1 MRPFLPAAFTGLL
14 LTLSFPSVGHFLFA
28 WIALVPLLLVLG
40 DVNSKIAFC
49 LGLFAGVVHF
59 AGTIY
64 WIPGVMANFGGL
76 PVFMAWCVHLLFVL
90 FLGSFIAVFAVS
102 INRLVKRFGQRG
114 LMFAPAVWVAMELGR
129 IHLFTGFP
137 WLLLGYSQVPFLA
150 IAQVASIVGVLGI
163 SILVAAVNGVISYGL
178 IGRENARA
186 LPVIA
191 TGVVIVVVFAFGTL
205 RLERAEL
212 LNKGVSLTVAA
223 VQGNVSQDDK
233 WDRTRRDAILTT
245 YLRQTRE
252 AAAAGAE
259 LIVWPEAAT
268 QFPLADDQRSQ
279 MIRFTARTTS
289 THLLIGTTEIESDKQ
304 TRYYNAAHMVGPSGE
319 TTGVYRKQHLVPFGE
334 YVPLQDALFFVSP
347 LVEAVGSFSAGRSAQ
362 ALPFKDGLISTA
374 ICYEIIYPGLVR
386 ELVLTGAELL
396 TTMTNDAWFGLTAAP
411 HQHFQM
417 ARMRAI
423 EQGRYLVR
431 SANTGISGIVD
442 PYGRV
447 IDQSSLFEEA
457 VLVNEAR
464 LLKGVT
470 FYGRNGDVPAYLGL
484 LVAALGLAWRR
495 GGVMNNK

>member
-1 MRPFLPAAFTGLL
+1 MRPFLSAALTGLL
-14 LTLSFPSVGHFLFA
+14 LTLSFPSVGHPLFA
-28 WIALVPLLLVLG
+28 WIALVPLLIVLCN
-40 DVNSKIAFC
+40 VNSRIAFC
-49 LGLFAGVVHF
+49 LGLLSGVIHF

-102 INRLVKRFGQRG
+102 INGLVKSYGQIG
-114 LMFAPAVWVAMELGR
+114 LMFAPAAWVTMELGR

-150 IAQVASIVGVLGI
+150 IAQVASIVGVLGV
-163 SILVAAVNGVISYGL
+163 SILVAAVNGSVSYSL
-178 IGRENARA
+178 IGRGNARG
-186 LPVIA
+186 LPVIV
-191 TGVVIVVVFAFGTL
+191 TGTVFLMVFAFGIL
-205 RLERAEL
+205 RLERSVL
-212 LNKGVSLTVAA
+212 LNEGTSLTVAA

-233 WDRTRRDAILTT
+233 WDRTKRDAILTT
-245 YLRQTRE
+245 YLRQ
-252 AAAAGAE
+252 
-259 LIVWPEAAT
+259 
-268 QFPLADDQRSQ
+268 
-279 MIRFTARTTS
+279 MIRSTARMTS
-289 THLLIGTTEIESDKQ
+289 THLLVGTTEIESDEQ

-334 YVPLQDALFFVSP
+334 YVPLQEALFFVSP
-347 LVEAVGSFSAGRSAQ
+347 LVEAVGSFSAGRSSQ
-362 ALPFKDGLISTA
+362 ALPFNNDLISTA

-386 ELVLTGAELL
+386 ELVLAGAELL

-431 SANTGISGIVD
+431 SANTGISGVVD

-447 IDQSSLFEEA
+447 ITQSDLFEEA

-464 LLKGVT
+464 LLTGVT
-470 FYGRNGDVPAYLGL
+470 FYGRIGDVPAYLGL
-484 LVAALGLAWRR
+484 LVSAFGLAWRR
-495 GGVMNNK
+495 R

>member
-1 MRPFLPAAFTGLL
+1 
-14 LTLSFPSVGHFLFA
+14 
-28 WIALVPLLLVLG
+28 
-40 DVNSKIAFC
+40 
-49 LGLFAGVVHF
+49 
-59 AGTIY
+59 
-64 WIPGVMANFGGL
+64 MANFGGL

-102 INRLVKRFGQRG
+102 INGLVKSYGQIG
-114 LMFAPAVWVAMELGR
+114 LMFAPAVWVTMELGR

-150 IAQVASIVGVLGI
+150 IAQAASIVGVLGV
-163 SILVAAVNGVISYGL
+163 SILVVAVNGSISYSL
-178 IGRENARA
+178 VGRGNVRG
-186 LPVIA
+186 LPVIV
-191 TGVVIVVVFAFGTL
+191 TGAVFLAVFAFGML
-205 RLERAEL
+205 RLERAVL
-212 LNKGVSLTVAA
+212 LNEGTSLTVAA

-233 WDRTRRDAILTT
+233 WDRTKRDAILTT

-279 MIRFTARTTS
+279 MIRSTARMTS
-289 THLLIGTTEIESDKQ
+289 THLLVGTTEIESDEQ
-304 TRYYNAAHMVGPSGE
+304 TRYYNVAHMVGPSGE

-334 YVPLQDALFFVSP
+334 YVPLQEALFFVSP
-347 LVEAVGSFSAGRSAQ
+347 LVEAVGSFSAGRSSQ
-362 ALPFKDGLISTA
+362 VLPFNNDRISAA

-386 ELVLTGAELL
+386 ELVLAGAELL

-431 SANTGISGIVD
+431 SANTGISGVVD

-447 IDQSSLFEEA
+447 ITQSALFEEA

-464 LLKGVT
+464 LLTGVT
-470 FYGRNGDVPAYLGL
+470 FYGRIGDVPAYLGL
-484 LVAALGLAWRR
+484 LVAAFGLAWRR
-495 GGVMNNK
+495 R

>member
-1 MRPFLPAAFTGLL
+1 
-14 LTLSFPSVGHFLFA
+14 
-28 WIALVPLLLVLG
+28 
-40 DVNSKIAFC
+40 
-49 LGLFAGVVHF
+49 
-59 AGTIY
+59 
-64 WIPGVMANFGGL
+64 MANFGGL

-90 FLGSFIAVFAVS
+90 FLVSFIAVFAVS
-102 INRLVKRFGQRG
+102 INGLVKNYGQIG
-114 LMFAPAVWVAMELGR
+114 LMFAPAVWVTMELGR

-150 IAQVASIVGVLGI
+150 IAQVASIVGVLGV
-163 SILVAAVNGVISYGL
+163 SILVAAVNGAVSYSL
-178 IGRENARA
+178 IGRGNVRG
-186 LPVIA
+186 LPVIV
-191 TGVVIVVVFAFGTL
+191 TGAAFLAVFAFGIL
-205 RLERAEL
+205 RLERAVL
-212 LNKGVSLTVAA
+212 LNEGTSLTVAA

-233 WDRTRRDAILTT
+233 WDRTKRDAILTT

-279 MIRFTARTTS
+279 MIRSTARMTS
-289 THLLIGTTEIESDKQ
+289 THLLIGTTEIESDEQ

-334 YVPLQDALFFVSP
+334 YVPLQEALFFVSP
-347 LVEAVGSFSAGRSAQ
+347 LVEAVGSFSAGRSSQ
-362 ALPFKDGLISTA
+362 ALPFNNDLISTA

-386 ELVLTGAELL
+386 ELVLAGAELL
-396 TTMTNDAWFGLTAAP
+396 TTMTNDAWFGMTAAP

-431 SANTGISGIVD
+431 SANTGISGVVD

-447 IDQSSLFEEA
+447 IIQSALFEEA

-464 LLKGVT
+464 LLTGVT
-470 FYGRNGDVPAYLGL
+470 FYGRIGDVPAYLGL
-484 LVAALGLAWRR
+484 LVSAFGLAWRR
-495 GGVMNNK
+495 R

>member
-1 MRPFLPAAFTGLL
+1 VRPFLLAAFTGFL
-14 LTLSFPSVGHFLFA
+14 LTFSFPSVGHPLFA
-28 WIALVPLLLVLG
+28 WIALVPLLIVLCN
-40 DVNSKIAFC
+40 VNSRIAFC
-49 LGLFAGVVHF
+49 LGLLAGVIHF

-76 PVFMAWCVHLLFVL
+76 PIFMAWCVHLLFVL

-102 INRLVKRFGQRG
+102 INGLVKSYGQIG
-114 LMFAPAVWVAMELGR
+114 LMFAPAVWVTMELGR

-150 IAQVASIVGVLGI
+150 IAQIASVVGVLGI
-163 SILVAAVNGVISYGL
+163 SILVVVVNGAVSYCLTGRGSSRGL
-178 IGRENARA
+178 PMI
-186 LPVIA
+186 V
-191 TGVVIVVVFAFGTL
+191 TGVVFAVVFVFGAL
-205 RLERAEL
+205 RLERAAL
-212 LNKGVSLTVAA
+212 LDEGTSLAVAA

-233 WDRTRRDAILTT
+233 WDRTKRDEILTT
-245 YLRQTRE
+245 YLQKTRD

-268 QFPLADDQRSQ
+268 QFPLADDQRSR
-279 MIRFTARTTS
+279 MIRDTARATS

-319 TTGVYRKQHLVPFGE
+319 TTGMYRKQHLVPFGE
-334 YVPLQDALFFVSP
+334 YVPLQEALFFVSP
-347 LVEAVGSFSAGRSAQ
+347 LVEAVGSFSPGRNAR
-362 ALPFKDGLISTA
+362 ALPFKDDLISTA

-386 ELVLTGAELL
+386 ELVLVGAELL
-396 TTMTNDAWFGLTAAP
+396 TTITNDAWFGLTAAP

-447 IDQSSLFEEA
+447 IEQSALFEEA
-457 VLVNEAR
+457 VLVNEVR
-464 LLKGVT
+464 LLTGIT
-470 FYGRNGDVPAYLGL
+470 FYGRFGDIPAYLGL
-484 LVAALGLAWRR
+484 LVAALGLAWTRR
-495 GGVMNNK
+495 

>member
-1 MRPFLPAAFTGLL
+1 MRPFLPAALTGLL
-14 LTLSFPSVGHFLFA
+14 LTLSFPSVGHPLFA
-28 WIALVPLLLVLG
+28 WIALVPLLIVLCN
-40 DVNSKIAFC
+40 VNSRIAFC
-49 LGLFAGVVHF
+49 LGLLSGVIHF

-102 INRLVKRFGQRG
+102 INGLVKRYGQIG
-114 LMFAPAVWVAMELGR
+114 LMFAPAVWVTMELGR
-129 IHLFTGFP
+129 IYLFTGFP

-150 IAQVASIVGVLGI
+150 IAQVASIVGVLGV
-163 SILVAAVNGVISYGL
+163 SILVAAVNGSVSYSL
-178 IGRENARA
+178 IGRGNARG
-186 LPVIA
+186 LPVIV
-191 TGVVIVVVFAFGTL
+191 TGTVFLMVFAFGIL
-205 RLERAEL
+205 RLERAVL
-212 LNKGVSLTVAA
+212 LNEGTSLTVAA

-233 WDRTRRDAILTT
+233 WDRTKRDAILTT

-279 MIRFTARTTS
+279 MIRSTARMTS
-289 THLLIGTTEIESDKQ
+289 THLLVGTTEIESDEQ

-334 YVPLQDALFFVSP
+334 YVPLQEALFFVSP
-347 LVEAVGSFSAGRSAQ
+347 LVEAVGSFSAGRSSQ
-362 ALPFKDGLISTA
+362 ALPFNNDLISTA

-386 ELVLTGAELL
+386 ELVLAGAELL

-431 SANTGISGIVD
+431 SANTGISGVVD

-447 IDQSSLFEEA
+447 ITQSDLFEEA

-464 LLKGVT
+464 LLTGVT
-470 FYGRNGDVPAYLGL
+470 FYGRIGDVPAYLGL
-484 LVAALGLAWRR
+484 LVSAFGLAWRR
-495 GGVMNNK
+495 R

>member
-1 MRPFLPAAFTGLL
+1 
-14 LTLSFPSVGHFLFA
+14 
-28 WIALVPLLLVLG
+28 
-40 DVNSKIAFC
+40 
-49 LGLFAGVVHF
+49 
-59 AGTIY
+59 
-64 WIPGVMANFGGL
+64 MANFGGL

-102 INRLVKRFGQRG
+102 INGLVKRYGQIG
-114 LMFAPAVWVAMELGR
+114 LMFAPAVWVTMELGR
-129 IHLFTGFP
+129 VYLFTGFP

-150 IAQVASIVGVLGI
+150 LAQVACIVGVLGA
-163 SILVAAVNGVISYGL
+163 SILVAAVIGSVSYSL
-178 IGRENARA
+178 IGRGNARG
-186 LPVIA
+186 LPVIV
-191 TGVVIVVVFAFGTL
+191 TGTVFLMVFAFGIL
-205 RLERAEL
+205 RLERSVL
-212 LNKGVSLTVAA
+212 LNEGTSLTVAA

-233 WDRTRRDAILTT
+233 WDRTKRDAILTT

-279 MIRFTARTTS
+279 MIRSTARMTS
-289 THLLIGTTEIESDKQ
+289 THLLVGTTEIESDEQ

-334 YVPLQDALFFVSP
+334 YVPLQEALFFVSP
-347 LVEAVGSFSAGRSAQ
+347 LVEAVGSFSAGRSSQ
-362 ALPFKDGLISTA
+362 ALPINNDRISAA

-386 ELVLTGAELL
+386 ELVLAGAELL

-431 SANTGISGIVD
+431 SANTGISGVVD

-447 IDQSSLFEEA
+447 IIQSALFEEA

-464 LLKGVT
+464 LLTGVT
-470 FYGRNGDVPAYLGL
+470 FYGRIGDVPAYLGL
-484 LVAALGLAWRR
+484 LVSAFGLAWRR
-495 GGVMNNK
+495 R

>member
-1 MRPFLPAAFTGLL
+1 MRPFLSAALTGLL
-14 LTLSFPSVGHFLFA
+14 LTLSFPSVGHPLFA
-28 WIALVPLLLVLG
+28 WIALVPLLIVLCN
-40 DVNSKIAFC
+40 VNSRIAFC
-49 LGLFAGVVHF
+49 LGLLSGVIHF

-102 INRLVKRFGQRG
+102 INGLVKRYGQIG
-114 LMFAPAVWVAMELGR
+114 LMFAPAVWVTMELGR
-129 IHLFTGFP
+129 IYLFTGFP

-150 IAQVASIVGVLGI
+150 IAQVASIVGVLGV
-163 SILVAAVNGVISYGL
+163 SILVAAVNGSVSYSL
-178 IGRENARA
+178 IGRGNARGF
-186 LPVIA
+186 PVIV
-191 TGVVIVVVFAFGTL
+191 TGTVFLMVFAFGIL
-205 RLERAEL
+205 RLERSVL
-212 LNKGVSLTVAA
+212 LNEGTSLTVAA

-233 WDRTRRDAILTT
+233 WDRTKRDAILTT
-245 YLRQTRE
+245 YLRQTLE

-279 MIRFTARTTS
+279 MIRSTARMTS
-289 THLLIGTTEIESDKQ
+289 THLLVGTTEIESDEQ

-334 YVPLQDALFFVSP
+334 YVPLQEALFFVSP
-347 LVEAVGSFSAGRSAQ
+347 LVEAVGSFSAGRSSQ
-362 ALPFKDGLISTA
+362 ALPFNNDLISTA

-386 ELVLTGAELL
+386 ELVLAGAELL

-431 SANTGISGIVD
+431 SANTGISGVVD

-447 IDQSSLFEEA
+447 ITQSDLFEEA

-464 LLKGVT
+464 LLTGVT
-470 FYGRNGDVPAYLGL
+470 FYGRIGDVPAYLGL
-484 LVAALGLAWRR
+484 LVSAFGLAWRR
-495 GGVMNNK
+495 R

>member
-1 MRPFLPAAFTGLL
+1 
-14 LTLSFPSVGHFLFA
+14 
-28 WIALVPLLLVLG
+28 
-40 DVNSKIAFC
+40 
-49 LGLFAGVVHF
+49 
-59 AGTIY
+59 
-64 WIPGVMANFGGL
+64 
-76 PVFMAWCVHLLFVL
+76 
-90 FLGSFIAVFAVS
+90 
-102 INRLVKRFGQRG
+102 
-114 LMFAPAVWVAMELGR
+114 
-129 IHLFTGFP
+129 
-137 WLLLGYSQVPFLA
+137 
-150 IAQVASIVGVLGI
+150 
-163 SILVAAVNGVISYGL
+163 
-178 IGRENARA
+178 
-186 LPVIA
+186 
-191 TGVVIVVVFAFGTL
+191 
-205 RLERAEL
+205 
-212 LNKGVSLTVAA
+212 
-223 VQGNVSQDDK
+223 
-233 WDRTRRDAILTT
+233 
-245 YLRQTRE
+245 
-252 AAAAGAE
+252 
-259 LIVWPEAAT
+259 
-268 QFPLADDQRSQ
+268 
-279 MIRFTARTTS
+279 
-289 THLLIGTTEIESDKQ
+289 
-304 TRYYNAAHMVGPSGE
+304 MVGPSGE

-495 GGVMNNK
+495 GGVMNNKKEVSY

>member
-1 MRPFLPAAFTGLL
+1 
-14 LTLSFPSVGHFLFA
+14 
-28 WIALVPLLLVLG
+28 
-40 DVNSKIAFC
+40 
-49 LGLFAGVVHF
+49 
-59 AGTIY
+59 
-64 WIPGVMANFGGL
+64 MANFGGL

-102 INRLVKRFGQRG
+102 INGLVKRYGQIG
-114 LMFAPAVWVAMELGR
+114 LMFAPAVWVTMELGR
-129 IHLFTGFP
+129 VYLFTGFP

-150 IAQVASIVGVLGI
+150 IAQVASIVGVLGV
-163 SILVAAVNGVISYGL
+163 SILVAAVNGSVSYSL
-178 IGRENARA
+178 IGRGNARG
-186 LPVIA
+186 LPVIV
-191 TGVVIVVVFAFGTL
+191 TGTVFLMVFAFGIL
-205 RLERAEL
+205 RLERSVL
-212 LNKGVSLTVAA
+212 LNEGTSLTVAA

-233 WDRTRRDAILTT
+233 WDRTKRDAILTT

-279 MIRFTARTTS
+279 MIRSTARMTS
-289 THLLIGTTEIESDKQ
+289 THLLVGTTEIESDEQ

-334 YVPLQDALFFVSP
+334 YVPLQEALFFVSP
-347 LVEAVGSFSAGRSAQ
+347 LVEAVGSFSAGRSSQ
-362 ALPFKDGLISTA
+362 ALPFNNDLISTA

-386 ELVLTGAELL
+386 ELVLAGAELL

-431 SANTGISGIVD
+431 SANTGISGVVD

-447 IDQSSLFEEA
+447 ITQSDLFEEA

-464 LLKGVT
+464 LLTGVT
-470 FYGRNGDVPAYLGL
+470 FYGRIGDVPAYLGL
-484 LVAALGLAWRR
+484 LVSAFGLAWRR
-495 GGVMNNK
+495 R

>member
-1 MRPFLPAAFTGLL
+1 
-14 LTLSFPSVGHFLFA
+14 
-28 WIALVPLLLVLG
+28 
-40 DVNSKIAFC
+40 
-49 LGLFAGVVHF
+49 
-59 AGTIY
+59 
-64 WIPGVMANFGGL
+64 MANFGGL

-102 INRLVKRFGQRG
+102 INGLVKNYGQIG
-114 LMFAPAVWVAMELGR
+114 LMFAPAVWVTMELGR

-150 IAQVASIVGVLGI
+150 IAQAASIVGVLGV
-163 SILVAAVNGVISYGL
+163 SILVAAVNGSISYSL
-178 IGRENARA
+178 VGRGNVRG
-186 LPVIA
+186 LPVIV
-191 TGVVIVVVFAFGTL
+191 TGAVFLAVFAFGIL
-205 RLERAEL
+205 RLERAVL
-212 LNKGVSLTVAA
+212 LNEGTSLTVAA

-233 WDRTRRDAILTT
+233 WDRTKRDAILTT

-279 MIRFTARTTS
+279 MIRSTARKTS
-289 THLLIGTTEIESDKQ
+289 THLLVGTTEIESDEQ
-304 TRYYNAAHMVGPSGE
+304 TRYYNVAHMVGPSGE

-334 YVPLQDALFFVSP
+334 YVPLQEALFFVSP
-347 LVEAVGSFSAGRSAQ
+347 LVEAVGSFSAGRSSQ
-362 ALPFKDGLISTA
+362 ALPFNNDRISAA

-386 ELVLTGAELL
+386 ELVLAGAELL

-431 SANTGISGIVD
+431 SANTGISGVVD

-447 IDQSSLFEEA
+447 ITQSALFEEA

-464 LLKGVT
+464 LLTGVT
-470 FYGRNGDVPAYLGL
+470 FYGRIGDVPAYLGL
-484 LVAALGLAWRR
+484 LVSAFGLAWRR
-495 GGVMNNK
+495 R

>member
-1 MRPFLPAAFTGLL
+1 MHPFLSAAFTGIL
-14 LTLSFPSVGHFLFA
+14 LTLSFPSVGHPLFA
-28 WIALVPLLLVLG
+28 WIALVPLLIALCN
-40 DVNSKIAFC
+40 VNSKIAFR
-49 LGLFAGVVHF
+49 LGLLAGVIHF

-64 WIPGVMANFGGL
+64 WIPSVMANFGGL

-102 INRLVKRFGQRG
+102 INSLVKSFGQIG
-114 LMFAPAVWVAMELGR
+114 LMFAPAAWVAMELAR

-137 WLLLGYSQVPFLA
+137 WLLIGYSQVPFLA

-163 SILVAAVNGVISYGL
+163 SILVVAVNGAISYRL
-178 IGRENARA
+178 IERGNAHG
-186 LPVIA
+186 LPVIV
-191 TGVVIVVVFAFGTL
+191 TGAAFVVVFAFGAL
-205 RLERAEL
+205 RLDRAVL
-212 LNKGVSLTVAA
+212 LNEGTSLTVAA

-233 WDRTRRDAILTT
+233 WDATKREAILTT

-279 MIRFTARTTS
+279 RIRSTARTTS
-289 THLLIGTTEIESDKQ
+289 THLLIGTTEIELDKQ
-304 TRYYNAAHMVGPSGE
+304 TRYYNAAHMVGPLGD
-319 TTGVYRKQHLVPFGE
+319 TIGVYRKQHLVPFGE

-362 ALPFKDGLISTA
+362 ALPFNNDLISTA

-386 ELVLTGAELL
+386 ELVLAGAELL
-396 TTMTNDAWFGLTAAP
+396 TTMTNDAWFGMTAAP

-447 IDQSSLFEEA
+447 IDQSALFEEA

-464 LLKGVT
+464 LLKGLT
-470 FYGRNGDVPAYLGL
+470 FYGRIGDVPAYLGL
-484 LVAALGLAWRR
+484 LATALGLAWRR
-495 GGVMNNK
+495 R